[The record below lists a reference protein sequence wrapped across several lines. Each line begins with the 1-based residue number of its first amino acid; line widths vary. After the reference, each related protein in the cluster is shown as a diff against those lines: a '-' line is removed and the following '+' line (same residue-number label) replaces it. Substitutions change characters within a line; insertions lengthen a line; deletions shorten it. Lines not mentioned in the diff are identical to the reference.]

1 MDAQFGRPLRILM
14 AAAAAVLLIACVN
27 VAGLLLTRGVARR
40 RDIAIRLALGA
51 GRGRL
56 MRHVL
61 VESVVLTIA
70 GSAAGLLAGVWSANA
85 LTALLADRVI
95 DVSLDRRMLAFTALT
110 SAITVLVFA
119 IGPALKSTRTD
130 LTPAFRAGLTSIR
143 SGRPLGRLL
152 LPIQVALSLSLL
164 VGAGLFVQTLVNLR
178 TTDSGFHGDD
188 VVIATLNPALSR
200 YSTERVGAFY
210 SELLDRTR
218 ALPGVQSAAI
228 ADAPLLGG
236 MYVDGLSVKGSAD
249 NVEASLR
256 IVSPQFFETMGI
268 HLQAGRD
275 FSASDDAE
283 SPRVAVV
290 NETIARRYFAVG
302 NAVGQRIDVGGDPNT
317 EIIGVIAD
325 TKYSDLR
332 AAVPYTVYLA
342 MPQARFLGTERTLH
356 VRTSV
361 ERDAAISAVR
371 NQIRAL
377 DATMPARIRPFA
389 DIVDATLERERLIAT
404 LAGVFAALALVLTAA
419 GLFGAI
425 AYSVERRTR
434 EIGIRVS
441 VGAQPLGVVWMV
453 LRDCLFAAVAGIA
466 LGAPITLW
474 LSGAVKSQLFGV
486 SPHDPATIAI
496 AAGGLLAVAMLAGYL
511 PARRAAR
518 VDPVIALR
526 HE

>member
-1 MDAQFGRPLRILM
+1 
-14 AAAAAVLLIACVN
+14 
-27 VAGLLLTRGVARR
+27 
-40 RDIAIRLALGA
+40 
-51 GRGRL
+51 
-56 MRHVL
+56 
-61 VESVVLTIA
+61 
-70 GSAAGLLAGVWSANA
+70 
-85 LTALLADRVI
+85 
-95 DVSLDRRMLAFTALT
+95 
-110 SAITVLVFA
+110 
-119 IGPALKSTRTD
+119 
-130 LTPAFRAGLTSIR
+130 
-143 SGRPLGRLL
+143 
-152 LPIQVALSLSLL
+152 
-164 VGAGLFVQTLVNLR
+164 
-178 TTDSGFHGDD
+178 
-188 VVIATLNPALSR
+188 
-200 YSTERVGAFY
+200 
-210 SELLDRTR
+210 
-218 ALPGVQSAAI
+218 
-228 ADAPLLGG
+228 

-290 NETIARRYFAVG
+290 NETIARRYFAGG

-453 LRDCLFAAVAGIA
+453 LRDCLFVAVAGIA